1 MTCETAGN
9 IFLLHIVMWT
19 VIISGYSVCSCL
31 PVYTYNPLFQI
42 PKIITKC
49 SQFLNPLVW
58 LALQLPW
65 LVILIFAYVVVSSFA
80 QKNMLAILALHRV
93 SIRRCKLVWRL
104 NEPLCPASSVYMNK
118 SKTDVCT
125 RVFWC
130 IQELIF
136 FPLPCDA

>member
-19 VIISGYSVCSCL
+19 VIISGYSVYSCL
-31 PVYTYNPLFQI
+31 PVYMYNPLFQI

-58 LALQLPW
+58 LALQLPR
-65 LVILIFAYVVVSSFA
+65 LVILTFAYIVVSSLA
-80 QKNMLAILALHRV
+80 QKNMLAILVLRTV

-104 NEPLCPASSVYMNK
+104 NEPLCSASSVYMRK
-118 SKTDVCT
+118 GKTNVCT

-136 FPLPCDA
+136 FPLPCDI